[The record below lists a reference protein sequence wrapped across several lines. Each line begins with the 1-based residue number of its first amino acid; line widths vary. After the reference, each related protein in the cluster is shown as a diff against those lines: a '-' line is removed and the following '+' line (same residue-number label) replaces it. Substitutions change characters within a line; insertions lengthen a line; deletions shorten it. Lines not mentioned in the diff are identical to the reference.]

1 MQIVSKT
8 PMSQFRST
16 SKGQYHSK
24 IKSPFRITRNVDN
37 QRFNIEIKKISLNE
51 NTNRI
56 PPVSGIRI
64 SNHLNM
70 LPYITSRGF
79 NSKVLSPVKVNNDS
93 IKDYSAQITSA
104 MSQEISGSV
113 SPNTKKKLY
122 LMNKKNLFNYQ
133 GIVPNPNK
141 LFYSSLYFPRNGNNN
156 IGSTMNK
163 FYSPQRDMITP
174 RTHSSNCAI
183 KKSYENAKISPKRR
197 SNTTTDLGN
206 IKSFYAVSTAGY
218 NRGVTKT
225 NQDNYITLD
234 DIPYPLKVF
243 GVFDGHGEFGHLV
256 SGFLRTFFND
266 LFLNS
271 RTAKQFETNFTSE
284 GLYQHFTLRQNEFLS
299 TLFSACETK
308 LSHLSYINA
317 NYSGS
322 TCILVFIIDDYLICA
337 NVGDSRAILLTNDN
351 KIIQL
356 SRDHKPNLKDEYER
370 IISSNGKVERMP
382 SNATYGP
389 FRVWKKNENCPG
401 LAMSRS
407 IGDFVAETVGVI
419 CEPEVTVYK
428 LSETKAKSIII
439 ASDGVWEFTSN
450 EKVKSIVWDYY
461 NKGSPQGAA
470 TAIREY
476 ASKMW
481 SVNGDMEDDITVIVL
496 FF

>member
-8 PMSQFRST
+8 PISQFRSI
-16 SKGQYHSK
+16 SKGMYHAK
-24 IKSPFRITRNVDN
+24 IKSPFSITRNN
-37 QRFNIEIKKISLNE
+37 TQQRFNIEVKKISFNE
-51 NTNRI
+51 STNRMG
-56 PPVSGIRI
+56 PGTGLRVSNRSG
-64 SNHLNM
+64 NM
-70 LPYITSRGF
+70 LPYITSRGL
-79 NSKVLSPVKVNNDS
+79 NTKALSPVKVSNDN
-93 IKDYSAQITSA
+93 IKDYSAEITSA
-104 MSQEISGSV
+104 MSKEISGSV

-122 LMNKKNLFNYQ
+122 LINKKNLFNYQ
-133 GIVPNPNK
+133 GIVPNANK
-141 LFYSSLYFPRNGNNN
+141 LFYSSLYCARNNN
-156 IGSTMNK
+156 SGNTMNS
-163 FYSPQRDMITP
+163 FFSPQKDIITP

-183 KKSYENAKISPKRR
+183 KKSYENNKISPKRR

-206 IKSFYAVSTAGY
+206 IKSYYALSTPGH
-218 NRGVTKT
+218 NRGVTKN

-256 SGFLRTFFND
+256 SGFLKTFFNE

-284 GLYQHFTLRQNEFLS
+284 GLYQHFTLRQNEFIS
-299 TLFSACETK
+299 TLFLACETK

-322 TCILVFIIDDYLICA
+322 TCNIVFIIDDYLICA
-337 NVGDSRAILLTNDN
+337 NVGDSRAILLTDDN

-356 SRDHKPNLKDEYER
+356 SRDHKPNVKDEYER
-370 IISSNGKVERMP
+370 IISSNGRVERMP
-382 SNATYGP
+382 SNATCGP

-419 CEPEVTVYK
+419 CEPEVTIYK
-428 LSETKAKSIII
+428 ISETNAKSVVI

-461 NKGSPQGAA
+461 NKGSPLGAA

-481 SVNGDMEDDITVIVL
+481 SINGDMEDDITVIVL